1 MVRRLF
7 TRLLLSVC
15 VFVVLG
21 ITPGAAQGQTA
32 LRISGQL
39 DLAAAESDRL
49 GVNRAFRGDSPFNP
63 VRLRLFAQKW
73 VTPRIGVF
81 SEILYDS
88 SSGIR
93 VNGAYAVINE
103 IGGETWLN
111 GRFGLAPNPVGA
123 FGLRSTYFN
132 ANPLIGLPLAW
143 QYRTNLV
150 GEGTSTFA
158 SLTGAAAGPGGG
170 VPLLY
175 DACWNIQWELLGE
188 AGIFEY
194 SFALTPGSLSNPA
207 KSADVEGQSWMARVG
222 LTPAAGLRVGVS
234 ASEGPFLSAPTPD
247 ENGDLPY
254 TAETNSFDQSLLGV
268 DVEFL
273 RGPFA
278 IHAEVHA
285 SRWETP
291 LVDDALDLTS
301 GFVEV
306 RYDISP
312 RWYAA
317 GRVGTMRF
325 GEIAPNGGGNA
336 LPWDA
341 DLNRTEFA
349 LGYRASRGVLIKADW
364 QRTRTVGTGFTQN
377 LFATQL
383 STVF

>member
-1 MVRRLF
+1 MARSHALVAVTAL
-7 TRLLLSVC
+7 
-15 VFVVLG
+15 VFGVLCLAP
-21 ITPGAAQGQTA
+21 TAAQSQTE
-32 LRISGQL
+32 LRISGQI
-39 DLAAAESDRL
+39 DLTAAENDRL
-49 GVNRAFRGDSPFNP
+49 GLNRAFRGDSPFNP

-73 VTPRIGVF
+73 ISPRIGVF
-81 SEILYDS
+81 SEFLYDS
-88 SSGIR
+88 GSGLR

-103 IGGETWLN
+103 IGGTTWLN

-143 QYRTNLV
+143 QYRTRL
-150 GEGTSTFA
+150 TSDGAATFA
-158 SLTGAAAGPGGG
+158 SLTAAPGTGGG

-175 DACWNIQWELLGE
+175 DACWNIQWEILGE

-194 SFALTPGSLSNPA
+194 AFALTPGSLSNPA
-207 KSADVEGQSWMARVG
+207 KSAEVEGQSWMARVG

-268 DVEFL
+268 DLEYL

-278 IHAEVHA
+278 IHAEIHA
-285 SRWETP
+285 SRWQTP
-291 LVDDALDLTS
+291 LIDDPLDLTA

-317 GRVGTMRF
+317 GRAGMMRF
-325 GEIAPNGGGNA
+325 GDIAPNGGGGA

-341 DLNRTEFA
+341 DVNRAEFA
-349 LGYRASRGVLIKADW
+349 LGYRVARGVLVRANW
-364 QRTRTVGTGFTQN
+364 QRTSTVGTGFVQN